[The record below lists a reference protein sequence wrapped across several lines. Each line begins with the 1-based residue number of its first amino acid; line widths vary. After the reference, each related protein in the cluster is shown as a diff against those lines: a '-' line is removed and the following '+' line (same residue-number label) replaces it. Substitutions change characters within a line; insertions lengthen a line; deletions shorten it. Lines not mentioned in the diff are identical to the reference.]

1 MRLFLNFK
9 TIADLD
15 SCIVKNLH
23 KIPRDID
30 LVVGIPRSGMLAAT
44 IIALHLN
51 LPLLDMDSYLNQVQF
66 HTGNT
71 KKCENWIKTTQEA
84 KKVLV
89 VDDSISSGKAMNE
102 AKMLTKRIA
111 SVKHFFLAVYA
122 LELTSLMVDIFFEIV
137 SQPRMF
143 EWNFMHHWAL
153 EYACVDIDGVLC
165 EDPTFFQND
174 DGKRYR
180 EFIENAAPKFIP
192 TKKVAYIVS
201 ARLEKYRK
209 ETEEWLHKNKIEYGK
224 LILLDEPDAASR
236 RKNVN
241 HGSYKG
247 EIFKNTDC
255 SLFIESSYEQ
265 AVEICRTSGK
275 QCYCTGKAC
284 LITPEGVTVHLKILA
299 NDWRFTAK
307 RIVKKLLKLI

>member
-153 EYACVDIDGVLC
+153 EYACVDIDGV
-165 EDPTFFQND
+165 
-174 DGKRYR
+174 
-180 EFIENAAPKFIP
+180 PKFIP